1 MIDVTEAR
9 KGATFELDGK
19 LFTVIDFQH
28 IKIGRGSA
36 QVRLKMRDIR
46 AGHTTERTFQSGD
59 KLKDVQ
65 VMQRPAQYLYQEDE
79 FYYFM
84 DQGTFDQVP
93 MNAEQLGDSL
103 NYLKEGMI
111 VQLSTYEGDA
121 IGIDMPLSVEL
132 EIAETGPS
140 FKGNTAQ
147 GGTKPAVMETGI
159 TVQVPMFLN
168 TGDIIKVD
176 TRTGNYLE
184 RA

>member
-1 MIDVTEAR
+1 MIDVTDAR
-9 KGATFELDGK
+9 KGATFEMDGK
-19 LFTVIDFQH
+19 LYSVIEFQH

-46 AGHTTERTFQSGD
+46 GGHTTERTFQSGD
-59 KLKDVQ
+59 RLNDVQ
-65 VMQRPAQYLYQEDE
+65 VMQRPAQYLYQDDE
-79 FYYFM
+79 FHYFM
-84 DQGTFDQVP
+84 DQDTFDQVP
-93 MNAEQLGDSL
+93 MSAEQLGDAL

-111 VQLSTYEGDA
+111 IQLSTYEDDA
-121 IGIDMPLSVEL
+121 IGIDLPLSVEL
-132 EIAETGPS
+132 EITETGPS

-168 TGDIIKVD
+168 TGDSIKVD
-176 TRTGNYLE
+176 TRTGAYQE